1 MNREEEKQQG
11 RPGLEENFEMLQ
23 ETIAQLEREDISLE
37 EAFEAYSRGMAL
49 LKECNDQI
57 DGVEKKVLKLSGQGQ
72 LEEL

>member
-1 MNREEEKQQG
+1 
-11 RPGLEENFEMLQ
+11 MLQ

>member
-1 MNREEEKQQG
+1 MNREEEKQQE

-37 EAFEAYSRGMAL
+37 EGFEAYSRGMAL

>member
-1 MNREEEKQQG
+1 MNREEEKQQEK
-11 RPGLEENFEMLQ
+11 PGLEENFEMLQ
-23 ETIAQLEREDISLE
+23 GTIAQLEREDISLE

>member
-1 MNREEEKQQG
+1 MNREEEKQQEKT
-11 RPGLEENFEMLQ
+11 GLEENFEMLQ

>member
-1 MNREEEKQQG
+1 MNREEEKQQEK
-11 RPGLEENFEMLQ
+11 PGLEENFEMLQ